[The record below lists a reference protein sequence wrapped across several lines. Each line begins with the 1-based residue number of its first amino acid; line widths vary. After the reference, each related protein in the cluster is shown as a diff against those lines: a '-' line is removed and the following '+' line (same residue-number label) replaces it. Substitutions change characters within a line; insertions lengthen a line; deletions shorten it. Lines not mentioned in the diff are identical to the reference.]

1 MMGRCFAVVS
11 LALGVST
18 PAFAQGFSPLP
29 NQLSVGIGVVADR
42 PAGQQAPTF
51 SFSFAFVEAGD
62 YWPYRLGLVFEAES
76 SEISDAEPCRAR
88 DDAQLAEPP
97 NCWDDAILAGV
108 RFNFVRRQGRQV
120 LPFVHLLLGAYWK
133 GSGVSD
139 LDFESGRFALQ
150 VGGGVD
156 LRRTGS
162 VHAVR
167 LSVDYRHVFE
177 TDAGRNQLRFL
188 TAYVLG
194 PPETKTPHPA
204 PGR

>member
-18 PAFAQGFSPLP
+18 PAFAQGFSRCRISYRWASESW
-29 NQLSVGIGVVADR
+29 QIG
-42 PAGQQAPTF
+42 
-51 SFSFAFVEAGD
+51 
-62 YWPYRLGLVFEAES
+62 
-76 SEISDAEPCRAR
+76 
-88 DDAQLAEPP
+88 
-97 NCWDDAILAGV
+97 
-108 RFNFVRRQGRQV
+108 RRGSKPV
-120 LPFVHLLLGAYWK
+120 VHLLLGAYWK

-139 LDFESGRFALQ
+139 RDFESGRFALQ

-167 LSVDYRHVFE
+167 LSVDYRQVFE